1 MRLVEEIGHHSAGKK
16 KQRGN
21 GRQAFLAQL
30 NLIEQALAQ
39 GSKVKEVWEFLHEKG
54 TMPIQYNAFANYVKR
69 YIKGGHEKVEPKA
82 VMSPPKPNTHG
93 QNEPIQPVENH
104 TEYQPKQLK
113 PKLKSF
119 QYDPLKNRNDEF

>member
-1 MRLVEEIGHHSAGKK
+1 MRLIEEIGHHSAGKK

-54 TMPIQYNAFANYVKR
+54 TMPVQYTAFTKYVKR
-69 YIKGGHEKVEPKA
+69 YIKGGHEQVEPKA
-82 VMSPPKPNTHG
+82 VVSPPKPSSHG
-93 QNEPIQPVENH
+93 QNEHTQLGENH
-104 TEYQPKQLK
+104 TASQPKQLK

-119 QYDPLKNRNDEF
+119 QFDPLKNQNEEF